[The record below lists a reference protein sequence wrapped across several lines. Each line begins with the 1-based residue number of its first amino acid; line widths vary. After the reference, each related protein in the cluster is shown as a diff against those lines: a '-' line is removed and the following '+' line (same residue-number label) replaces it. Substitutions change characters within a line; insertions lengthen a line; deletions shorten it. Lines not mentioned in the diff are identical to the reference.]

1 MSWSRFYAIIQ
12 KEFIHVFK
20 DRASFIIVL
29 IMPIMFSLVF
39 GYAVTTDIEDI
50 EIAVLDNDK
59 TVESREVISS
69 FKNSGYFL
77 TDYYVNSIDEVEDLI
92 SANTVKGALI
102 IPKGF
107 ATSIQRKE
115 EGNYQLILDG
125 SDPNVS
131 RVALQYGNMIAS
143 QYKLSKGAVSG
154 MSGASGDI
162 SFGMSTRVWYNPN
175 MKSAMFII
183 PALIGLIMQ
192 NITILLTAFALVRER
207 EKGTIEQLIVS
218 PIKPIELI
226 MGKMVPYIIIGSF
239 DFLLALFFGTWYFN
253 VPIVGSF
260 GLLLALGFG
269 FVIVAL
275 ALGMLISTIAKTQ
288 LAAMQLVVITLL
300 PSVILSGFMF
310 PVEAMPLP
318 IQNISRIVPLTY
330 FIRILRGIILK
341 GVSIEFLWKE
351 IYTLLAMGIVLLS
364 LATFRFRKKLD

>member
-1 MSWSRFYAIIQ
+1 MNWSRFIAIIQ

-20 DRASFIIVL
+20 DKASFIIVL
-29 IMPIMFSLVF
+29 MMPIMFSLIF

-50 EIAVLDNDK
+50 QLAILDNDK
-59 TVESREVISS
+59 TVESREIVDK
-69 FKNSGYFL
+69 FRASGYFL
-77 TDYYVNSIDEVEDLI
+77 TNYYVSSIDEVETLI
-92 SANTVKGALI
+92 GSNKVKGAMI

-107 ATSIQRKE
+107 ASSVQRGE
-115 EGNYQLILDG
+115 EGDYQLILDG

-143 QYKLSKGAVSG
+143 QYKLSKGVVE
-154 MSGASGDI
+154 GDV

-192 NITILLTAFALVRER
+192 NITILLTAFSLVRER

-218 PIKPIELI
+218 PIKPFELI
-226 MGKMVPYIIIGSF
+226 LGKMIPYIAIGSF
-239 DFLLALFFGTWYFN
+239 DFLLALFFGTWYFG
-253 VPIVGSF
+253 VPIVGSL
-260 GLLLALGFG
+260 GLLIGLGFG
-269 FVIVAL
+269 FVVVAL

-288 LAAMQLVVITLL
+288 LEAMQLVIITLL

-318 IQNISRIVPLTY
+318 IQTISKLIPLTY
-330 FIRILRGIILK
+330 FIRVLRGIILK
-341 GVSIEFLWKE
+341 GVGIEFLWNE
-351 IYTLLAMGIVLLS
+351 VFVLLGMGIVLMT
-364 LATFRFRKKLD
+364 LATIRFKKKLD

>member
-50 EIAVLDNDK
+50 KIAVLDNDK
-59 TVESREVISS
+59 TVESREIVTK
-69 FKNSGYFL
+69 FKNSSYFL
-77 TDYYVNSIDEVEDLI
+77 TSYYVNNMDEVENLI
-92 SANTVKGALI
+92 NGNKVKGALI
-102 IPKGF
+102 MPNGF
-107 ATSIQRKE
+107 ARSIQRKE
-115 EGNYQLILDG
+115 DGNYQLILDG

-143 QYKLSKGAVSG
+143 QYKLSKGVVSG
-154 MSGASGDI
+154 SGETDTL
-162 SFGMSTRVWYNPN
+162 SFGMSTRIWYNPN
-175 MKSAMFII
+175 MKSAIFII

-192 NITILLTAFALVRER
+192 NITILLTAFSLVRER

-260 GLLLALGFG
+260 ALLLTLGFG

-288 LAAMQLVVITLL
+288 LAAMQLVIITLL

-310 PVEAMPLP
+310 PVEAMPRQ
-318 IQNISRIVPLTY
+318 IQMISRLVPLTY

-341 GVSIEFLWKE
+341 GVSIDFLWQE
-351 IYTLLAMGIVLLS
+351 VYTLLGMGIGLLA